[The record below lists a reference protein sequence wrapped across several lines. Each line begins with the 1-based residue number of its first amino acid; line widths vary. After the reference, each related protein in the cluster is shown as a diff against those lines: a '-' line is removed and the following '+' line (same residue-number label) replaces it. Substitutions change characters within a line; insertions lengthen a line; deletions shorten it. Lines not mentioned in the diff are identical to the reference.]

1 MTSESFDIGGFIRV
15 DSVNYPSLLACTIFT
30 RGCNFRCP
38 YCHNPGFVVGVKPD
52 ATPLNVEFYTPDEIF
67 SYVKQRKGLLDAIVV
82 SGGEPCMQKGLK
94 EFLAQAKELG
104 LKTKLD
110 TNGSFP
116 QVLED
121 LLNCQLVDYVAMD
134 LKTSWDKYLL
144 LGFDKVELIK
154 KSVKLVLEKA
164 PDYEFRTTCVRPIV
178 EPEDFEKM
186 ALAIEGAK
194 RYYLQVFKNKVTLD
208 VNYHS
213 ATSYSE
219 EELQKYAELVKELVE
234 NIGVR

>member
-1 MTSESFDIGGFIRV
+1 MTSGNFDIGGFIRV

-38 YCHNPGFVVGVKPD
+38 YCHNPGFVVDVKPD
-52 ATPLNVEFYTPDEIF
+52 ATPLNAEFYTPDEIS
-67 SYVKQRKGLLDAIVV
+67 SYIKQRKGLLDAIVI

-94 EFLAQAKELG
+94 EFLIQAKELG
-104 LKTKLD
+104 LKTKID

-121 LLNCQLVDYVAMD
+121 LLDSKLVDYVAMD

-144 LGFDKVELIK
+144 LGFDNVELVK
-154 KSVKLVLEKA
+154 KSVKLVMQKA
-164 PDYEFRTTCVRPIV
+164 PDYEFRTTCVHPIV

-186 ALAIEGAK
+186 AKAICGAK
-194 RYYLQVFKNKVTLD
+194 KYYLQAFKNKVTLD
-208 VNYHS
+208 VSYHS
-213 ATSYSE
+213 AISYTDD
-219 EELQKYAELVKELVE
+219 ELQKYANIVKEYVKD
-234 NIGVR
+234 IGVR

>member
-1 MTSESFDIGGFIRV
+1 MIDGFDIGGFIKV

-38 YCHNPGFVVGVKPD
+38 YCHNPGFVVALKSD
-52 ATPLNVEFYTPDEIF
+52 STPLNAEFYSSEEILA
-67 SYVKQRKGLLDAIVV
+67 YIKQRRGLLDAIVV

-94 EFLAQAKELG
+94 EFLTQVKALG

-121 LLNCQLVDYVAMD
+121 LLNSKLVDYVAMD

-144 LGFDKVELIK
+144 LGFDKVELVK
-154 KSVKLVLEKA
+154 KSVELVFRKA
-164 PDYEFRTTCVRPIV
+164 PDYEFRTTCVKPIV
-178 EPEDFEKM
+178 EPEDF
-186 ALAIEGAK
+186 ASLGLAIKGAK
-194 RYYLQVFKNKVTLD
+194 KYYLQTFKNSVTFD
-208 VNYHS
+208 VSYHNAS
-213 ATSYSE
+213 SYSE
-219 EELQKYAELVKELVE
+219 EELKEQAVKLREFVE
-234 NIGVR
+234 FVGVR